1 MLVVLLLVVVV
12 VGVVVGGGD
21 GGFGGFG
28 EAKNL
33 VKVEGLGPIP
43 FHLLV
48 LVTHWWHCHLRLC
61 NLLNIRE
68 IIWWQ
73 AILGNI

>member
-1 MLVVLLLVVVV
+1 MVVVLIVMVPLFLVVK
-12 VGVVVGGGD
+12 
-21 GGFGGFG
+21 
-28 EAKNL
+28 ENL
-33 VKVEGLGPIP
+33 VKVKGLGPVP